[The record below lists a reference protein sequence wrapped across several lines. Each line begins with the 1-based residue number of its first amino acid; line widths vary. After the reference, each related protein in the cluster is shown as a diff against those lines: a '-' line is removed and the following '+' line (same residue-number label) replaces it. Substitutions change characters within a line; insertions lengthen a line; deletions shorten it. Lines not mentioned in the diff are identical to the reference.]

1 MLNKMN
7 KKLFYLTYQTFPA
20 PTANTIQTIDN
31 LKHLINKGYKV
42 KVVFPM
48 RAESSSDKVKDL
60 QNYYEFKEEI
70 EFEPQELVQKHMS
83 EESTKKIL
91 EEVSGTLAKINSF
104 SSSDIELELRSLADS
119 MEIKVGALLGTVRV
133 ATSGQKVSPPL
144 FESLEVLG
152 RDRVLELLR
161 LAKSKVS

>member
-1 MLNKMN
+1 MN
-7 KKLFYLTYQTFPA
+7 E
-20 PTANTIQTIDN
+20 D
-31 LKHLINKGYKV
+31 
-42 KVVFPM
+42 
-48 RAESSSDKVKDL
+48 
-60 QNYYEFKEEI
+60 
-70 EFEPQELVQKHMS
+70 
-83 EESTKKIL
+83 STKKIL